1 MRYDVPR
8 LALLLVTLPL
18 AALLCDA
25 PNVWQP
31 LVKREVP
38 RVVHV
43 HNMWDQKVPYATGLA
58 WQRQLHAQRVEVTRG
73 AKDRMPHDS
82 ILVLQHHPVLTLG
95 TRSTLT
101 NLKTKNPPFEL
112 FRTER
117 GGEVTYHGPGQLV
130 VYPILDLRAYCQD
143 LHWYMSA
150 LEESV
155 IRTLGSLGIEGTRIA
170 GRTGVWVDGAKVCA
184 MGVRVTRWITMHGL
198 ALNVSIFPLIS
209 PKWLDDGE

>member
-1 MRYDVPR
+1 MAVPLPPTR
-8 LALLLVTLPL
+8 ILPL
-18 AALLCDA
+18 KLIIAS
-25 PNVWQP
+25 
-31 LVKREVP
+31 R
-38 RVVHV
+38 
-43 HNMWDQKVPYATGLA
+43 
-58 WQRQLHAQRVEVTRG
+58 
-73 AKDRMPHDS
+73 
-82 ILVLQHHPVLTLG
+82 
-95 TRSTLT
+95 
-101 NLKTKNPPFEL
+101 
-112 FRTER
+112 
-117 GGEVTYHGPGQLV
+117 
-130 VYPILDLRAYCQD
+130 QD